1 MKLED
6 QGNSK
11 TRNQQAIKERA
22 TTIKNEMPKIL
33 WD

>member
-6 QGNSK
+6 QENSENRIK
-11 TRNQQAIKERA
+11 KAIDERTA
-22 TTIKNEMPKIL
+22 FLKNEMPKIL